1 MGGTAE
7 SVVIPVT
14 IQVSGEDKV
23 KSLTRTLEKLS
34 KGANF
39 NKYWGSYQNIID
51 GVTASFEQYTNALSR
66 GDKAA
71 SNNFGKEMIKNLNA
85 LDAALE
91 LSGKKIEDF
100 DFKGFDI
107 KNIRNTATELMKN
120 TDMENIGLKF
130 SKDNFKDF
138 GVAFEYMKSFS
149 GEIGNI
155 FDQLSRSSSDNTIIK
170 QLQEDAISAKEAIS
184 DLKTIIEEQKTELQS
199 FESGEK
205 FSQMTDDYEKA
216 MNDLIRAEDK
226 LVKIKETAKSEFKA
240 FLDANNLDS
249 DEHYGDFSEYFEQ
262 IESGYL
268 KTSQEAIRALKGSQ
282 DAYLLGQN
290 MDIDTTQLQQFIAI
304 LEKCVSSVTEV
315 KSEVTQLAEVVN
327 TLGTKAPLENLAD
340 SISKSE
346 DITEE
351 QRAKLTAMASGS
363 QDLNSVAQIISVI
376 SSTSKEAEG
385 SMEGFYNTITQ
396 LVEALQGLGNVNF
409 DSLKKIGG
417 IFESITSLNGFNT
430 KESSFTA
437 LLDFLTKLNELEATG
452 NAKLFSDLDFSGLN
466 NIKIKPE
473 TSNSIVSLIDA
484 MNGANLSGVNGLNL
498 EWLEKLK
505 IGKTALNSLT
515 SLKEFLNDIRDID
528 TSGLSTASGLNFDW
542 VEKLSIKSGA
552 LKSLEQL
559 KSFLSAVNGSDLS
572 SLESGLKNVKFDE
585 ISKYINENIKP
596 IDTSKL
602 IGDTGISAES
612 GALTS
617 LVGAIDQVI
626 EAVGRKNN
634 AFLEE
639 QSVVTGVVDSELTT
653 LGTLWATI
661 DDIATA
667 AKGIDPGKM
676 FSTESFNKMV
686 ENIKKFPD
694 SGFDTLKDLGK
705 IDLSKLSFNV
715 KGKSFGNLSEGLK
728 EISQIGDL
736 SKLKALSD
744 VDLSGFSD
752 IKVSGKSFSNLVEG
766 IKELSSL
773 NLDELTKLA
782 GIDFTGLNG
791 LQNAGKVGG
800 GLVKQ
805 SKNFIDTQNKQ
816 IENELKRYRDLG
828 MDEADLQ
835 PIKDMRELLN
845 SNFTPSAMLDMTDVN
860 GEMASFV
867 SMLSE
872 AVNKCDSL
880 AASMK
885 TVKTTTESAS
895 ADFTKYKNLLNKE
908 KSFLDKKMK
917 HGGLTDLESIDFKEV
932 SDQRRSIE
940 AKYRGDQSQQAM
952 FDAMTERRKAV
963 YKQYK
968 ESFFSDIDAYTK
980 TVQETFKGLTSDDYV
995 NGDSFSLL
1003 NSKISELIELKEKC
1017 QNANVVSDKD
1027 IEQANNLKETIFD
1040 LKRELQPKVTKNG
1053 NFLAKY
1059 TDITDAKTAMER
1071 VKNMLSE
1078 EAIKNGTKISF
1089 GDYKKNYTE
1098 LAYTLKNQ
1106 NGTLQEYIAKWDQA
1120 TQSISSYL
1128 KKESEY
1134 VSQGKQFIS
1143 SIKGKFAE
1151 LTRYITLMDFIQKG
1165 LKFVKSGISAVVDI
1179 NTAMTELKKVTDETT
1194 ESYNTFGKTAG
1205 KIAVDIG
1212 STRKDI
1218 TNSTADYARL
1228 GYSMDDATQL
1238 AKNTAMYVNVGDGI
1252 DITTGTEDL
1261 VSIMKAYGINA
1272 ENSMHIIDVL
1282 NEVGNNFA
1290 ISSSGIGESLKRSSS
1305 AMAAANNTF
1314 EETVAM
1320 ATAMNEVLQDPA
1332 LSGQTLK
1339 ILSLRLRGAKVE
1351 LEETGEDTEGM
1362 AESTSKLREQIMAL
1376 TNVDGKGGFDIMKNG
1391 GTEFKSTYDM
1401 LKGISEVWNDINDV
1415 DRAGLLELIA
1425 GKNRAQGASALLSNF
1440 SQAEAALQTA
1450 LGSEGSAAKE
1460 NEKYLDSIQG
1470 KVNQLSASF
1479 QNLWANAIDDSF
1491 IGFLVDVGSSI
1502 LQLID
1507 KFGMMKVA
1515 VGTLAAAFSLNGVG
1529 RANAFLNSCL
1539 SY

>member
-66 GDKAA
+66 GDKAT

-138 GVAFEYMKSFS
+138 GVALEYMKSFS
-149 GEIGNI
+149 GEIGNV

-170 QLQEDAISAKEAIS
+170 QLQEDAVSAKEAIS
-184 DLKTIIEEQKTELQS
+184 DLKNIIEEQKTELQS

-216 MNDLIRAEDK
+216 MNDLERAERK
-226 LVKIKETAKSEFKA
+226 LGKIKETAKSEFKA

-249 DEHYGDFSEYFEQ
+249 DEHYGDFAEYFEQ
-262 IESGYL
+262 IERGYL
-268 KTSQEAIRALKGSQ
+268 KSSQEAIRALKGSQ

-290 MDIDTTQLQQFIAI
+290 MDIDTTQLQQFIAM
-304 LEKCVSSVTEV
+304 LEKCVSSVAEV
-315 KSEVTQLAEVVN
+315 KSEVTQLADVVN

-351 QRAKLTAMASGS
+351 QRAKLTAMANGS

-396 LVEALQGLGNVNF
+396 LVEALQGLANVNF

-452 NAKLFSDLDFSGLN
+452 NAKLFSGLDFSSLN

-484 MNGANLSGVNGLNL
+484 MNGANLSGVNNLNL

-559 KSFLSAVNGSDLS
+559 KGFLNSVNGSDLS
-572 SLESGLKNVKFDE
+572 NLESSLKNVKFDE

-617 LVGAIDQVI
+617 LISVIDQVI

-639 QSVVTGVVDSELTT
+639 QSVVTSVVDSELTA

-676 FSTESFNKMV
+676 FSTQYKLDLMTE
-686 ENIKKFPD
+686 KK
-694 SGFDTLKDLGK
+694 
-705 IDLSKLSFNV
+705 
-715 KGKSFGNLSEGLK
+715 
-728 EISQIGDL
+728 
-736 SKLKALSD
+736 
-744 VDLSGFSD
+744 
-752 IKVSGKSFSNLVEG
+752 
-766 IKELSSL
+766 
-773 NLDELTKLA
+773 
-782 GIDFTGLNG
+782 
-791 LQNAGKVGG
+791 
-800 GLVKQ
+800 KQ
-805 SKNFIDTQNKQ
+805 
-816 IENELKRYRDLG
+816 
-828 MDEADLQ
+828 A
-835 PIKDMRELLN
+835 
-845 SNFTPSAMLDMTDVN
+845 
-860 GEMASFV
+860 
-867 SMLSE
+867 
-872 AVNKCDSL
+872 
-880 AASMK
+880 
-885 TVKTTTESAS
+885 TT
-895 ADFTKYKNLLNKE
+895 KE
-908 KSFLDKKMK
+908 KSVDDNISYLEKLYKAEDGLIKKRQK
-917 HGGLTDLESIDFKEV
+917 NGSLTNTETFDLRNIQQEIAKTEALV
-932 SDQRRSIE
+932 QGEEKYQTLLARR
-940 AKYRGDQSQQAM
+940 QAM
-952 FDAMTERRKAV
+952 QKDTVADYNNKINDTISSANKILENNKSSDFI
-963 YKQYK
+963 
-968 ESFFSDIDAYTK
+968 ESGKY
-980 TVQETFKGLTSDDYV
+980 
-995 NGDSFSLL
+995 
-1003 NSKISELIELKEKC
+1003 IELKELIPQLEQLRKADTDIISD
-1017 QNANVVSDKD
+1017 QDVEQSTELLNNARELISLLNGKSAKINSNKGTFLGKIGSYSDIDDAKRQ
-1027 IEQANNLKETIFD
+1027 IRELVQAQAESKNARFIDDGFSKNNTQLNYRLITADGTVQHMSASWDAASNSITGYMRKET
-1040 LKRELQPKVTKNG
+1040 
-1053 NFLAKY
+1053 
-1059 TDITDAKTAMER
+1059 
-1071 VKNMLSE
+1071 
-1078 EAIKNGTKISF
+1078 
-1089 GDYKKNYTE
+1089 
-1098 LAYTLKNQ
+1098 
-1106 NGTLQEYIAKWDQA
+1106 
-1120 TQSISSYL
+1120 
-1128 KKESEY
+1128 EY
-1134 VSQGKQFIS
+1134 VSQGQQFINS
-1143 SIKGKFAE
+1143 VKGKFAE
-1151 LTRYITLMDFIQKG
+1151 LTRYISVMDVVQKG
-1165 LKFVKSGISAVVDI
+1165 IQFLKSGISSVVDI
-1179 NTAMTELKKVTDETT
+1179 NTAMTELKKVTDETAG
-1194 ESYNTFGKTAG
+1194 SYERFGKTAG
-1205 KIAVDIG
+1205 DIATEVG
-1212 STRKDI
+1212 TTRKEI
-1218 TNSTADYARL
+1218 TNSTADFARL
-1228 GYSMDDATQL
+1228 GYSMEDSTKL
-1238 AKNTAMYVNVGDGI
+1238 AKSAAIYKNVGDGI
-1252 DITTGTEDL
+1252 DIDTATE
-1261 VSIMKAYGINA
+1261 N
-1272 ENSMHIIDVL
+1272 IISTLRGFQQEVDDVPKMIDIF
-1282 NEVGNNFA
+1282 NEVSNNTPIDA
-1290 ISSSGIGESLKRSSS
+1290 GGLGEALKRSAS
-1305 AMAAANNTF
+1305 AFNAANTD
-1314 EETVAM
+1314 
-1320 ATAMNEVLQDPA
+1320 MNEA
-1332 LSGQTLK
+1332 
-1339 ILSLRLRGAKVE
+1339 ISLIVGANSVVQNPEKVGNMWKTVSMRIRGAKVE
-1351 LEETGEDTEGM
+1351 LEEAGEDTDDLVT
-1362 AESTSKLREQIMAL
+1362 STSEMRDL
-1376 TNVDGKGGFDIMKNG
+1376 VKGITGFDIMKDKD
-1391 GTEFKSTYDM
+1391 TFKNMKDIIV
-1401 LKGISEVWNDINDV
+1401 GIGKEWDNISDI
-1415 DRAGLLELIA
+1415 DRTALLNKLA
-1425 GKNRAQGASALLSNF
+1425 GKTQANAL
-1440 SQAEAALQTA
+1440 AAAFDNYKLIEETYQYTQNA
-1450 LGSEGSAAKE
+1450 EGSATEE
-1460 NEKYLDSIQG
+1460 NAKYLDSIEGRIQIL
-1470 KVNQLSASF
+1470 NTSF
-1479 QNLWANAIDDSF
+1479 QNLWANAVDD
-1491 IGFLVDVGSSI
+1491 GFLSFWIDLGTNILNVVDKI
-1502 LQLID
+1502 
-1507 KFGMMKVA
+1507 GMFKTA
-1515 VGTLAAAFSLNGVG
+1515 IGAALGIASFNGAG
-1529 RANAFLNSCL
+1529 RANFAI
-1539 SY
+1539 